1 MIKAVL
7 TASAQGA
14 FFYDDQR
21 AIRLGA
27 KSQGL
32 LYAGTPVTPGFDAIR
47 MPARALSVGLVL
59 ASGEIAWGDMMSV
72 QYAAAGSREPV
83 FDPEAAIAMLLSGP
97 LQERFMTLGLTD
109 LRGDIAHVLAPV
121 DDTPISFAMQYG
133 LSQAIVRAHAQNSRR
148 TAAGALTHAYGL
160 DLQPHSVP
168 IYAQSGD
175 QREDNVQKMVLKRVD
190 VLPHGL
196 INNSE
201 KFGPQ
206 GETFKRFVS
215 WVVQQILELGSADYR
230 PTLHFDLYGSAGFA
244 FDLDVE
250 RIADYLVEV
259 EALARPLALNIEAPA
274 DFGSKA
280 AQIEGFRAIR
290 SALNR
295 KGSAVQIVVDEWC
308 DTVEDVALFSREQAA
323 DLIQIKT
330 PDMGSVTQ
338 SLEAILLCQQHGV
351 GAYLGGSCVE
361 TDLSARM
368 SVHVAVAGKAQMIL
382 AKPGMGVDEGLSIVG
397 NELSRLL
404 TQIRY
409 SQQ

>member
-27 KSQGL
+27 ESRGL
-32 LYAGTPVTPGFDAIR
+32 LYSGSPVTPGFDAIR
-47 MPARALSVGLVL
+47 MPARALSLGLVL
-59 ASGEIAWGDMMSV
+59 DSGHVAWGDMMSV

-83 FDPEAAIAMLLSGP
+83 FNPDAAKAMLQAGP
-97 LQERFMTLGLTD
+97 LYERLMTLRLTD
-109 LRGDIAHVLAPV
+109 LHADIAHVLAPIEG
-121 DDTPISFAMQYG
+121 TPISCAMQYG
-133 LSQAIVRAHAQNSRR
+133 LSQAILQAHAEHSGS
-148 TAAGALTHAYGL
+148 TVAAVLARAYGL
-160 DLQPHSVP
+160 DLQPYAVP

-175 QREDNVQKMVLKRVD
+175 QREINVQKMVLKRVD

-201 KFGPQ
+201 KFGAQ
-206 GETFKRFVS
+206 GETFKQFVG
-215 WVVQQILELGSADYR
+215 WVVQQIQELGSSDYH
-230 PTLHFDLYGSAGFA
+230 PTLHFDLYGSPGFA

-259 EALARPLALNIEAPA
+259 EAIARPFALNIEAPA
-274 DFGSKA
+274 DFGSKET
-280 AQIEGFRAIR
+280 QIEGLRAIR
-290 SALNR
+290 SALKR
-295 KGSAVQIVVDEWC
+295 KGSAVKVVVDEWC
-308 DTVEDVALFSREQAA
+308 DTAADVALFSREQAA

-330 PDMGSVTQ
+330 PDMGSLTE
-338 SLEAILLCQQHGV
+338 SLEAILLCHEHGV

-361 TDLSARM
+361 TDISARM

-382 AKPGMGVDEGLSIVG
+382 AKPGMGVDEGVSIVG

-404 TQIRY
+404 THIQY
-409 SQQ
+409 SKQ